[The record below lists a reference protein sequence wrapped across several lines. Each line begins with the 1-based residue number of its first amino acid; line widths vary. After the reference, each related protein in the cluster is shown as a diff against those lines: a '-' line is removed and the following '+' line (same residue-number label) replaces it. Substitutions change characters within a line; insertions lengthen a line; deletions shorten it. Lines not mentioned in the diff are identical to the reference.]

1 MNQDTK
7 DTNLNPSVIARE
19 TLKQLAILKISPTPD
34 NYHKLYDQIAGNPEN
49 QISAITAKL
58 LTELAKEFPRH
69 TPTQESRFTHVN
81 ARKYPHHI
89 SDSVELELSKLSP
102 IG

>member
-58 LTELAKEFPRH
+58 LTELTKEFPRH
-69 TPTQESRFTHVN
+69 TPTLLN
-81 ARKYPHHI
+81 
-89 SDSVELELSKLSP
+89 
-102 IG
+102 